1 MAGKLEFRLLGPID
15 LISDGRSILPGGS
28 RQRDLLALLLLDANR
43 TVSTDRLIDRLWD
56 GMPPSTALS
65 ALQVYV
71 AKLRKLLDNNSRI
84 VTGNGGYRLEVAG
97 SAIDAVRF
105 EQLARQGHDALRSGS
120 IRTAAVTLRRAL
132 GEWRGDVLADVRHLD
147 GAEVE
152 VTRLEELRGQA
163 LGDRIDADLAAG
175 NHSELI
181 AELETLVEEH
191 PLRERHWGQLMMAL
205 YREGR
210 QADALRAYR
219 RAGTVLGE
227 ELGIEPGPDLGD
239 LEERILLQDPTLLL
253 SVPDPA
259 PATNLERQIT
269 SFIGRDQEI
278 VRLTELVRER
288 PLVTLTGPGG
298 AGKTRLAGKIGEDL
312 LSSFAEGV
320 WIVDLAPEVNPDHVP
335 SRVAEALS
343 ISEQPGVPT
352 VDTVRQYLEHRELLL
367 IVDNCEHLLAAAAA
381 LVNTLLSSCPF
392 LSVLAT
398 SRERLGLNGET
409 TWTVPPLAFPAR
421 GAVTFS
427 AGDHDAVDLFVARTR
442 LVDPD
447 FVLDDSNSAQ
457 VADICRRLDGLPLA
471 IELAAARVNALSLG
485 DISQRLTD
493 RFAVLDRKS
502 KFQPLRHATLRAA
515 TLWSYGLLD
524 EPERTLFRRLSVF
537 NGRFTLEDA
546 EEICSD
552 GDLARSSV
560 LDVLARLVDKSL
572 VVAHTMEDQPS
583 RYALLETLRA
593 FATEQQVAVDASEGI
608 GVRHS
613 RRFLLLAETAEA
625 ELQGGHQPEWLNRLD
640 ADHDNL
646 RSAFDWLMESGRVAD
661 ALRMGTALRWFWKM
675 RDHVS
680 EGSDRLE
687 RALARSEP
695 VAETV
700 RARALMAAG
709 VLQSSSDM
717 SKARALL
724 EESRRLAGEAGDEL
738 CQGLALGWLGLLDR
752 IEDRLE
758 SSETHLTKALALLE
772 AADEPWAIAFALG
785 HLGVLARERGALDD
799 AAGYHERALQ
809 IDRDLGNAQDA
820 AWNLGGMG
828 LVFLY
833 QGDNDRARSLLDE
846 GRKVQRALGF
856 DFETASMVILLGV
869 SAARAGEP
877 EQAAAHLA
885 EATRLANH
893 LGSARLFEA
902 TYRARAAA
910 AIEGGKTARAAQLLE
925 DAEQIRAG
933 NGLSRSMFQGLFEHD
948 EDRLA
953 TMLSAEKPAIATEA
967 GRPTDA
973 PAEGSP

>member
-1 MAGKLEFRLLGPID
+1 MAGQLEFRFLGPID
-15 LISDGRSILPGGS
+15 LMSDGRSILPGGS

-43 TVSTDRLIDRLWD
+43 TVSTDRLIDRLWA
-56 GMPPSTALS
+56 GTPPSTAVS

-71 AKLRKLLDNNSRI
+71 AKLRKLLNNDARI
-84 VTGNGGYRLEVAG
+84 VTGNGGYRLEVDD

-105 EQLARQGHDALRSGS
+105 ERFAQQGHEALGSGS

-132 GEWRGDVLADVRHLD
+132 AEWRGDVLADVRHLD
-147 GAEVE
+147 GAGVE
-152 VTRLEELRGQA
+152 VTRLEELRGRA

-191 PLRERHWGQLMMAL
+191 PLRERHWAQLMLAL
-205 YREGR
+205 YRDGR

-227 ELGIEPGPDLGD
+227 ELGIEPGPDLGE
-239 LEERILLQDPTLLL
+239 LEERILFQDPTLSLPA
-253 SVPDPA
+253 PDQA

-269 SFIGRDQEI
+269 SFIGRNREI
-278 VRLTELVRER
+278 ARLAELVRER

-298 AGKTRLAGKIGEDL
+298 AGKTRLACRIGEDL
-312 LSSFAEGV
+312 VSSYAEGV
-320 WIVDLAPEVNPDHVP
+320 WIVDLAPVVDGNQVP

-352 VDTVRQYLEHRELLL
+352 VDTVRQFLEHRELLL
-367 IVDNCEHLLAAAAA
+367 IIDNCEHLLAAAAT
-381 LVNTLLSSCPF
+381 LVNTLLTTCPL

-398 SRERLGLNGET
+398 SRERLGLSGET
-409 TWTVPPLAFPAR
+409 TLTVPPLAFPAA
-421 GAVTFS
+421 GATTFS
-427 AGDHDAVDLFVARTR
+427 GGDHDAVDLFVARTR

-493 RFAVLDRKS
+493 RFAVLDRQS

-515 TLWSYGLLD
+515 TLWSYDLLD
-524 EPERTLFRRLSVF
+524 EPERALFRRLSVF

-546 EEICSD
+546 ENICA
-552 GDLARSSV
+552 GDDLHRSSV
-560 LDVLARLVDKSL
+560 LEVLTRLVDKSL

-593 FATEQQVAVDASEGI
+593 FATEQQAVVDGSDDLKN
-608 GVRHS
+608 RHA
-613 RRFLLLAETAEA
+613 RRFLLLAETAEV
-625 ELQGGHQPEWLNRLD
+625 ELQGGRQPEWLNRLD

-646 RSAFDWLMESGRVAD
+646 RSAFDWLMESGRVED

-675 RDHVS
+675 HDHIT

-687 RALARSEP
+687 RALDRSEP
-695 VAETV
+695 VAEAL

-709 VLQSSSDM
+709 ILQSSSDVTR
-717 SKARALL
+717 ARALL
-724 EESRRLAGEAGDEL
+724 EESRRLAAAAGDDV
-738 CQGLALGWLGLLDR
+738 CQGLGLGWLGLLDR
-752 IEDRLE
+752 MEDRLE
-758 SSETHLTKALALLE
+758 RSEVNLTKALALLE

-785 HLGVLARERGALDD
+785 HLGVLAREQGALD
-799 AAGYHERALQ
+799 AAADYHERALQ
-809 IDRDLGNAQDA
+809 IDRDSGNSQDE
-820 AWNLGGMG
+820 AWNLGGLG

-833 QGDNDRARSLLDE
+833 QGENERARRFLDE
-846 GRKVQRALGF
+846 SRAVQRALGF
-856 DFETASMVILLGV
+856 DFETASMSILLGV
-869 SAARAGEP
+869 TAARAGEP
-877 EQAAAHLA
+877 KQAETYLA

-893 LGSARLFEA
+893 LGSARLLEA
-902 TYRARAAA
+902 THRARASA
-910 AIEGGKTARAAQLLE
+910 AIESGQTARAAQLIR

-933 NGLSRSMFQGLFEHD
+933 NGLSRTMFQALFEPD
-948 EDRLA
+948 DDRLA
-953 TMLSAEKPAIATEA
+953 SMLAAEEPVVAAEA
-967 GRPTDA
+967 DRPTDD
-973 PAEGSP
+973 PAGENR